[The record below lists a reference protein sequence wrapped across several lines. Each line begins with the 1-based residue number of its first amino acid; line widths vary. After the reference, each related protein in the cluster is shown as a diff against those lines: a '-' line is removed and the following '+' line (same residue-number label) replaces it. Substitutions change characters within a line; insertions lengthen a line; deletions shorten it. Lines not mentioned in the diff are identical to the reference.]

1 MIAAAPILIEGH
13 CQGEGGTIEVRPP
26 SRGEMRACRMLLPEA
41 FRIRRPP
48 DLLLAAGSS
57 PLRYLG
63 VLSYDLVHHGGRLGW
78 RVAVHVARAARRRGV
93 GPRLIAEIASRGR
106 RRGAAFLLA
115 EVDAE
120 EQPGCRDF
128 LAACGFRTA
137 SRCTSYEGDLAHYRS
152 VIGRDPRPPRGPRQG
167 PGRGPRRS
175 RRARRPHEAL
185 DRLAA
190 ARIAASFQPVD
201 DLSADFWRRPSVRD
215 SSAIL
220 MLGDR
225 AIGGIVAEAFG
236 DAGRRALALRSI
248 AEFRGG
254 WANVILSAGSGDR
267 LAALGVR
274 RVRFS
279 TTEETPDTENGVRI
293 HGYRSSPHR
302 RAPPAGP
309 HRGKFMSTSLY
320 LINPACDV
328 PTYHSGDVFAAS
340 GHGRGHVGG
349 RPGDDDRRGDGARR
363 RARGDLRRGHRAGRP
378 RHDAPTSSA

>member
-13 CQGEGGTIEVRPP
+13 CQGEGGTIAVRPP

-41 FRIRRPP
+41 FESRRPP

-63 VLSYDLVHHGGRLGW
+63 ALSYDLVHHGGRLGW

-93 GPRLIAEIASRGR
+93 GTRLIAEIAAHGR

-120 EQPGCRDF
+120 ESLAGNF
-128 LAACGFRTA
+128 LVACGFRAA
-137 SRCTSYEGDLAHYRS
+137 SRCTSYEGNLAHYRG
-152 VIGRDPRPPRGPRQG
+152 VIGAIRDRL
-167 PGRGPRRS
+167 
-175 RRARRPHEAL
+175 RARGKVPAEARVVSPREAPHEAL

-225 AIGGIVAEAFG
+225 AIGGVVAEAFG
-236 DAGRRALALRSI
+236 DLAVVPWRSVDP
-248 AEFRGG
+248 EFRGG
-254 WANVILSAGSGDR
+254 WANVILSAALGDR

-279 TTEETPDTENGVRI
+279 TTEETPDTEYGVRV
-293 HGYRSSPHR
+293 HGYDHR
-302 RAPPAGP
+302 RIVAH
-309 HRGKFMSTSLY
+309 HRL
-320 LINPACDV
+320 
-328 PTYHSGDVFAAS
+328 
-340 GHGRGHVGG
+340 
-349 RPGDDDRRGDGARR
+349 
-363 RARGDLRRGHRAGRP
+363 DLLEAN
-378 RHDAPTSSA
+378 